1 MLYRDALAGFYTFG
15 GIYAALVLDWE
26 VTQVGVFGILG
37 VISAVAFSFVGGRI
51 DSRLG
56 PKPVIIAAIL
66 ILAAISLL
74 VAFMDRETIL
84 GVAIKEG
91 SRLPDIIF
99 MAAGVLIGGLGGV
112 LQSAS
117 RSLMVRHVDAE
128 TATEA
133 FGLYG
138 LAGRATAFIAP
149 LLIAQFTL
157 LTGSA
162 RLGILPVFGLFIL
175 GLVLLRWTN
184 RDGDRQA

>member
-1 MLYRDALAGFYTFG
+1 M
-15 GIYAALVLDWE
+15 
-26 VTQVGVFGILG
+26 
-37 VISAVAFSFVGGRI
+37 ISAVAFSFVGGRI

-74 VAFMDRETIL
+74 VAFMDRNAVL
-84 GVAIKEG
+84 GVPIEQG
-91 SRLPDIIF
+91 SRLPDFIF

-117 RSLMVRHVDAE
+117 RSMMVRHVDE
-128 TATEA
+128 DTATEA

-149 LLIAQFTL
+149 ILIAQFTL

-175 GLVLLRWTN
+175 GLLLLRWTHP
-184 RDGDRQA
+184 DGDRQT